1 MLIFSKHRFIPM
13 IFFFFFLSV
22 VIHLGAL
29 AMRHAVFDRKDFV
42 KSPVPVVYIK
52 HDLEK
57 LKGAERVVLLCEHQE
72 VSCHWM
78 VISSICQ
85 SFMRLISEN
94 GQPEPGTGAV
104 GCMG

>member
-1 MLIFSKHRFIPM
+1 M
-13 IFFFFFLSV
+13 
-22 VIHLGAL
+22 
-29 AMRHAVFDRKDFV
+29 
-42 KSPVPVVYIK
+42 VYIK
-52 HDLEK
+52 HDLDE
-57 LKGAERVVLLCEHQE
+57 LKGAERVVLLCGHQE

-94 GQPEPGTGAV
+94 GQPETGTDAV